1 MNAMLLLCDAAQICD
16 NKLYILGGGWTLYGA
31 NSAAFAVAIKLS
43 IDQHECDKDLLWE
56 LLLED
61 ADGHRVMSG
70 PEGAQRPIQIDG
82 GLRAASP
89 PEGTIGFAAGDP
101 VPLPLA
107 VSWGPLRLPANQRF
121 VWRFTVDGETPPGGL
136 VSFSTAPVPEPV

>member
-70 PEGAQRPIQIDG
+70 PGPPATQSPDRRCARHRRQRAPSV
-82 GLRAASP
+82 LRRAILSHCR
-89 PEGTIGFAAGDP
+89 
-101 VPLPLA
+101 
-107 VSWGPLRLPANQRF
+107 SQ
-121 VWRFTVDGETPPGGL
+121 
-136 VSFSTAPVPEPV
+136 